1 MTTDLPPA
9 LWRRSSRSGPEGG
22 DCVEVAVSRGAEP
35 SIAVRDSKDPDGAVL
50 TFAPAEWTG
59 LVRRLKAGRSAG

>member
-1 MTTDLPPA
+1 MTQDLSPA

-22 DCVEVAVSRGAEP
+22 DCVEVAVSGRAEP
-35 SIAVRDSKDPDGAVL
+35 LISVRDSKNPDGVVL

-59 LVRRLKAGRSAG
+59 LVRRIKADRLTG